1 MDEDPA
7 GCQRCTG
14 SQEKRSNQL
23 KYLEQKKK
31 KKKREVQRLQQKLIR
46 TFIDFVKNISAGHG
60 LQNQMVW

>member
-7 GCQRCTG
+7 GCQRCIG

-31 KKKREVQRLQQKLIR
+31 KKTRSPKTTAKA
-46 TFIDFVKNISAGHG
+46 DKN
-60 LQNQMVW
+60 VY